1 MSLTV
6 CCPAADIVII
16 FDSDWNPQ
24 NDLQAMARAHRIGQ
38 TKAVRV
44 YRLLTA
50 KTYEMHMFHSASMK
64 LGLERAVLS
73 QQREQGDGS
82 DENNGTVKPKTKSE
96 KEAQAKEIDE
106 LLKKGAYDVFR
117 DEDDTEAQKFMERD
131 IDQLL
136 ESSRKVT
143 YGAEAAAGMGS
154 GLGSFS
160 KASFVA
166 DTGDGEKDIDLDDEN
181 FWEKAVGLS
190 APVETPEE
198 VAAMIDDGI
207 KRSRKQVQVFDPYAS
222 FAEAEQKKK
231 DKIALKIKEE
241 KEEKERARLE
251 KRQKKIDEKERKQKE
266 RDELRKSLFEG
277 KATASEVEEVESN
290 AIVKGTKEGKSK
302 KTKKTD
308 RLRAIR
314 RAANEAPV
322 QERLKQAWEVPHRN
336 RVTSAMIRFGFG
348 RFCKLRN
355 ESSLTSLPIQDIE
368 IFVRSCKYIRGRR
381 ASCCVTKLTLLH
393 SEQRCVSI
401 VTATCGFVDDDAAI
415 GERSCD

>member
-1 MSLTV
+1 
-6 CCPAADIVII
+6 
-16 FDSDWNPQ
+16 
-24 NDLQAMARAHRIGQ
+24 
-38 TKAVRV
+38 
-44 YRLLTA
+44 
-50 KTYEMHMFHSASMK
+50 MK

-82 DENNGTVKPKTKSE
+82 DENNGTSKPKTKSE
-96 KEAQAKEIDE
+96 REAHAKEIDE

-117 DEDDTEAQKFMERD
+117 DEDDTEAQKFMESD

-143 YGAEAAAGMGS
+143 YDASGASGVGS

-190 APVETPEE
+190 APVETPED
-198 VAAMIDDGI
+198 VAAMIDDGV

-222 FAEAEQKKK
+222 FAEAEQRKK

-251 KRQKKIDEKERKQKE
+251 KKQKKLEEKERKQQE

-277 KATASEVEEVESN
+277 KTTSSEVDESEI
-290 AIVKGTKEGKSK
+290 ASKGAKEGKSK
-302 KTKKTD
+302 KTKKSD
-308 RLRAIR
+308 RLRAMR

-336 RVTSAMIRFGFG
+336 RVTSAILRFGFD
-348 RFCKLRN
+348 RFCKVRN
-355 ESSLTSLPIQDIE
+355 EASLTSLPIQDIE
-368 IFVRSCKYIRGRR
+368 IFVRSCKFLSTQ
-381 ASCCVTKLTLLH
+381 ASKNDH
-393 SEQRCVSI
+393 Y
-401 VTATCGFVDDDAAI
+401 
-415 GERSCD
+415 